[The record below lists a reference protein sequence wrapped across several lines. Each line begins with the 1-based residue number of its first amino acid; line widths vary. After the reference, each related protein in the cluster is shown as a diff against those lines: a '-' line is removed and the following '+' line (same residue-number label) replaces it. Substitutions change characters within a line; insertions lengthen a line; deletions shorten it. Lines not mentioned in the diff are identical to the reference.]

1 MGKPSGVTEP
11 GGGLL
16 SLGVMCSGLPWFHRA
31 GLAGGRQGQF
41 WAEIRDRSADES
53 VAGTHLESELWRPVS
68 SLQTGQ
74 SPTHASPWGPQL
86 GLADWGG
93 GRESV
98 RRAGQQTGQVL
109 EVGRAG
115 GGWPGF
121 RLQSCSKPQSG
132 GLAGKYPFS
141 WRPLGSAS
149 LNHQATS
156 FLWVSHAR
164 SGEWADRC
172 ECCCLF

>member
-93 GRESV
+93 G
-98 RRAGQQTGQVL
+98 AGECSPGRTADGTSAGSGSGRGRLAGVPSAIL
-109 EVGRAG
+109 LKTTVGRTC
-115 GGWPGF
+115 WKISLF
-121 RLQSCSKPQSG
+121 LETSG
-132 GLAGKYPFS
+132 L
-141 WRPLGSAS
+141 
-149 LNHQATS
+149 
-156 FLWVSHAR
+156 
-164 SGEWADRC
+164 
-172 ECCCLF
+172 CLFESPGHFLPVGISCTLGGVGGSV